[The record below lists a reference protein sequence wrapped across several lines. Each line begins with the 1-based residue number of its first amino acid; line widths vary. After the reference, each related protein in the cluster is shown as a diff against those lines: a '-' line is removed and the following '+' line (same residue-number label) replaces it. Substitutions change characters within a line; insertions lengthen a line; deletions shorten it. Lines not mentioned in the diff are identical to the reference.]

1 MDKLLFKASL
11 LAVSISVA
19 SMQGATSTSSNT
31 TTSST
36 TNTASLDSHLAKKI
50 HDTISEG
57 WFSGGYENVQA
68 TVENGIVTL
77 TGTVNSQS
85 EKDDVEKE
93 IRNLDGVKRL
103 DSRLQIVESKK
114 STGINGTTRTGSTY
128 TDKSDKERTDKFS
141 DTHSSPADEQ
151 LNKKI
156 RDQISKGWIW
166 DSYKNVILHTSNGIV
181 ILSGKVSS
189 LDDQLKLVNEIQKIE
204 GVKAV
209 TNNMAV
215 EKSSW

>member
-11 LAVSISVA
+11 LAISLSVA
-19 SMQGATSTSSNT
+19 SMQGAADSSNGT
-31 TTSST
+31 TT
-36 TNTASLDSHLAKKI
+36 TNSASLDSHLAKKI
-50 HDTISEG
+50 HDTIGEG
-57 WFSGGYENVQA
+57 WFTRGYENVQA
-68 TVENGIVTL
+68 KVENGVVTL
-77 TGTVNSQS
+77 SGSVNSQS
-85 EKDDVEKE
+85 EKDEVEKE
-93 IRNLDGVKRL
+93 IRNLEGVKRL
-103 DSRLQIVESKK
+103 NSRLQIIETKK
-114 STGINGTTRTGSTY
+114 STRPNGSTRTDSTNTEGSEVE
-128 TDKSDKERTDKFS
+128 KSNKFA

-181 ILSGKVSS
+181 VLSGKVSNM
-189 LDDQLKLVNEIQKIE
+189 DDQLKLVSEIQKIE

-209 TNNMAV
+209 TNNLTV